1 MSGARLSH
9 VAASAKY
16 FLPRTPSPQ
25 IIMEAFAQVRPK
37 LIVAV
42 PLIIEKI
49 VKTRIFPLLEKP
61 LMKLAMHLPFVD
73 NKLLEKIKEQ
83 LEKAF
88 GGQLKEI
95 IIGGAGLNA
104 DVEAFLRRIK
114 FPFTVG
120 YGMTECGRFGRTWAN
135 ASMMICGEGVR
146 VRKYMWQPLAK
157 E

>member
-1 MSGARLSH
+1 
-9 VAASAKY
+9 
-16 FLPRTPSPQ
+16 
-25 IIMEAFAQVRPK
+25 MEAFAQVRPK

-120 YGMTECGRFGRTWAN
+120 YGMTECGL
-135 ASMMICGEGVR
+135 S
-146 VRKYMWQPLAK
+146 
-157 E
+157 

>member
-1 MSGARLSH
+1 MVSMLPLAHMYGLMVEFIH
-9 VAASAKY
+9 TFAKGCHIY
-16 FLPRTPSPQ
+16 FLTRTPSPQ

-95 IIGGAGLNA
+95 IRGGAGLSA
-104 DVEAFLRRIK
+104 DGDALLRRSK
-114 FPFTVG
+114 LPFTVG
-120 YGMTECGRFGRTWAN
+120 Y
-135 ASMMICGEGVR
+135 
-146 VRKYMWQPLAK
+146 
-157 E
+157 